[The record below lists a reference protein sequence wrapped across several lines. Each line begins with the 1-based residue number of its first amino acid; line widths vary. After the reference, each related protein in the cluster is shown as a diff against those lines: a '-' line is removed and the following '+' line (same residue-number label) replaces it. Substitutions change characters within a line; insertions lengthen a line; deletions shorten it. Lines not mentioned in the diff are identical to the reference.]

1 MFSLCGNK
9 NLRDF
14 DQFWSIF
21 SDLKHVLCTDAI
33 IRLLTE
39 DRGCPRPLHSAQLCS
54 SPWLLSR
61 PPFDMYTLWVYIW
74 CWRVFYANLRWLYQK
89 IKSCLAS
96 AQRKL
101 FFWGRWLSSFASR
114 HFSNSHCSAP
124 SLPGMLVG
132 WENMRL
138 EKWRKRQFEWIQIFS
153 EDLGEEGVRCMW
165 KEEMRGRRVRT
176 PLGWERVLGEEMCF

>member
-1 MFSLCGNK
+1 MAAQGLYIQLSSAA
-9 NLRDF
+9 R
-14 DQFWSIF
+14 
-21 SDLKHVLCTDAI
+21 
-33 IRLLTE
+33 
-39 DRGCPRPLHSAQLCS
+39 RGCCHGLHLTCIHFGCIFGAGESSMPICS
-54 SPWLLSR
+54 SKMALPKNKELFSQC
-61 PPFDMYTLWVYIW
+61 PKKT
-74 CWRVFYANLRWLYQK
+74 
-89 IKSCLAS
+89 
-96 AQRKL
+96 

-114 HFSNSHCSAP
+114 HFSNSHCSAL